1 VPRPESLSAD
11 QARRIALA
19 AQGLADPRP
28 TGRVDARHVRRVLDH
43 LGLLQIDSVNVL
55 VRSHYLPV
63 FSRLGPY
70 PTELLDRMSWGRRA
84 ELFEYWG
91 HAASLIPLRLQP
103 HLRWRMERSEQRDSE
118 WSRAVRKRADVLE
131 KVRALVTERGP
142 VGAGATG
149 EVRPNRPGS
158 MWNWHDGKLAL
169 EYLFVVGE
177 VMTAARPHFE
187 RLYDLTERV
196 LPPEIAAI
204 PTPPVAE
211 AQRELV
217 RVSARALG
225 VGTLRDIHDYFRL
238 RADETRR
245 RVAELV
251 ESGELLPVTVEGWKD
266 PAWMW
271 AAARLP
277 RQVSARALLT
287 PFDPVVWE
295 RARTERLFDFAY
307 RIEIY
312 TPEPK
317 RVYGYYVLPFLLGDR
332 LVGRVDLKADR
343 QAKVLR
349 VRAAWSEEPSPPPE
363 VAGELAVE
371 LAEMARWLGMHT
383 VEVETRG
390 DLAPALAAAVRGTSA
405 AAPAGTARR
414 RVVASGGGGPAGRV
428 NSPS

>member
-1 VPRPESLSAD
+1 MAKKYLVPDRFVVVAIGDRSKIEAD
-11 QARRIALA
+11 
-19 AQGLADPRP
+19 
-28 TGRVDARHVRRVLDH
+28 
-43 LGLLQIDSVNVL
+43 
-55 VRSHYLPV
+55 
-63 FSRLGPY
+63 
-70 PTELLDRMSWGRRA
+70 
-84 ELFEYWG
+84 
-91 HAASLIPLRLQP
+91 LRL
-103 HLRWRMERSEQRDSE
+103 L
-118 WSRAVRKRADVLE
+118 
-131 KVRALVTERGP
+131 
-142 VGAGATG
+142 
-149 EVRPNRPGS
+149 
-158 MWNWHDGKLAL
+158 
-169 EYLFVVGE
+169 
-177 VMTAARPHFE
+177 
-187 RLYDLTERV
+187 
-196 LPPEIAAI
+196 
-204 PTPPVAE
+204 
-211 AQRELV
+211 
-217 RVSARALG
+217 
-225 VGTLRDIHDYFRL
+225 
-238 RADETRR
+238 R

-271 AAARLP
+271 AGARLP

-343 QAKVLR
+343 QAGVLR

-371 LAEMARWLGMHT
+371 LAEMARWLGMQT

-405 AAPAGTARR
+405 APPGTARR
-414 RVVASGGGGPAGRV
+414 RVVASGGGGRAGRV